1 MKPLSVRISGFGGQG
16 IILAGLLL
24 GNTAVRKG
32 SVYAVQTQS
41 YGSEARGGECQ
52 SELIISDRPINS
64 PTTRYKDI
72 LICLS
77 QSALDKY
84 FSTLKKKGILIVDPK
99 LVTEIPPIE
108 ANIYQVSATETA
120 IKLGNRIAAN
130 MVVLGFL
137 QKFIKMINKED
148 LREDIA
154 SMVPKKFIDINL
166 KAFDT
171 GVHFAEDL
179 EITMEDIV

>member
-1 MKPLSVRISGFGGQG
+1 MKPLSVRIGGFGGQG
-16 IILAGLLL
+16 IILTAIIL
-24 GNTAVRKG
+24 GTAAVKKG
-32 SVYAVQTQS
+32 NLYAVQTQS

-52 SELIISDRPINS
+52 AELIISDKPINS
-64 PTTRYKDI
+64 PTTEYKDI
-72 LICLS
+72 FVALF

-84 FSTLKKKGILIVDPK
+84 LITLKKKGTLIVDPK
-99 LVTEIPPIE
+99 LVTKIPSIE
-108 ANIYQVSATETA
+108 ANIYQVPATETA

-137 QKFIKMINKED
+137 QKFIKMISKED
-148 LREDIA
+148 LREVIT

-166 KAFDT
+166 KAFDA

-179 EITMEDIV
+179 EITMEDIG